1 MSCTCTWR
9 RKRVMRYWHGLL
21 LRWWT
26 LSFLLLIA
34 NSSGFGLQITNLTK
48 VESHSSG
55 SKRVCLWLPS
65 IFLKSC
71 TQTPYEC
78 VKAPPSLPK
87 RTWTWQQRVQ
97 VPVKGADRCVH
108 FGLPKLIQVPWVVFW
123 MTLTTTTIGRPTMTP
138 KTGSYS
144 TSER

>member
-87 RTWTWQQRVQ
+87 RTWTWRRRVR
-97 VPVKGADRCVH
+97 VPVKRADRCVH
-108 FGLPKLIQVPWVVFW
+108 FGLPKLIQVPIHTHNNNNKKQFIH
-123 MTLTTTTIGRPTMTP
+123 T
-138 KTGSYS
+138 
-144 TSER
+144 